1 MRKTIPWWVPEL
13 AGTELD
19 HIKGVLDSNY
29 LNDGDVARQFE
40 REFAEM
46 VGAPY
51 AVAVTSGT
59 AAIFMGLAAA
69 GVGPGD
75 EVLVPDMTFVATA
88 NAVRLTGA
96 TVVLV
101 DVDRATLTMDP
112 AAAERA
118 ITKKTKAIVPVYV
131 TGRAGH
137 LSELLALAEKRGLV
151 VIEDA
156 AEAILSKHKGRCL
169 GTLGLAGCFSFSPA
183 KTFSTG
189 QGGMVVTSSAELHTK
204 LRQLKDQGR
213 AVTGTGGDDLHP
225 VMGYNFKFTNL
236 QAAVGRAQLPL
247 VRKRTERMRAIQR
260 LYKSELSSLKGMT
273 VLPFSDEEVP
283 QWTDVLIEE
292 RDRVAA
298 ELKAQSMNSRN
309 FWFPVHTQQPY
320 KQPDSKFPNAAWAS
334 PRALWLPSAYTLTDD
349 DVRSV
354 CAVMKQALT
363 GGNSPTRNSP
373 APTAV

>member
-19 HIKGVLDSNY
+19 HLKAVLDSNY
-29 LNDGDVARQFE
+29 LNDGDLTRQFE
-40 REFAEM
+40 REFAEL
-46 VGAPY
+46 VGAPH

-59 AAIFMGLAAA
+59 AAIALGLMAA
-69 GVGPGD
+69 GICPGD
-75 EVLVPDMTFVATA
+75 EVLVPDMTFIATA
-88 NAVRLTGA
+88 NAVRLAGA
-96 TVVLV
+96 RPVLV

-112 AAAERA
+112 DAAARA
-118 ITKKTKAIVPVYV
+118 ITKKTKAIVPVHV

-137 LSELLALAEKRGLV
+137 LSEILALAEKRGLV
-151 VIEDA
+151 VVEDA
-156 AEAILSKHKGRCL
+156 AEAIVSKHRGRCL

-225 VMGYNFKFTNL
+225 VLGFNFKFTNL

-247 VRKRTERMRAIQR
+247 VKQRTARMKGIQR
-260 LYKSELSSLKGMT
+260 IYQAELSALDGLT

-298 ELKAQSMNSRN
+298 ELRSANMMSRN
-309 FWFPVHTQQPY
+309 FWFPVHTQAPY
-320 KQPDSKFPNAAWAS
+320 KQPDSHFPNSTWAS
-334 PRALWLPSAYTLTDD
+334 PRALWLPSAYTLSDD
-349 DVRSV
+349 DVRAV
-354 CAVMKQALT
+354 CEVIQQALSGST
-363 GGNSPTRNSP
+363 KRAP
-373 APTAV
+373 ALR